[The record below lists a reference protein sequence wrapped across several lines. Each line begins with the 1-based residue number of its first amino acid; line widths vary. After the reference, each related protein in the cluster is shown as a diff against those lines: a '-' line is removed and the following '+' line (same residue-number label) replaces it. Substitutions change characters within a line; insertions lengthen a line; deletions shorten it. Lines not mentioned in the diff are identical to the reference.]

1 MLWVL
6 RDLAGKQLMGNLAP
20 TWHLHTP
27 SDSDH
32 HIQHHIDQHIDHKYC
47 SACSY
52 NHIFI
57 DHVLTTIYN
66 SHLIDN
72 CTEHHIYHHASYIIY
87 HVLLPINDHI
97 TWQWQILNRLK
108 SRNLHQVL
116 SYAVAPGSPSSLTQV
131 IRLHKIKENNLIS
144 KWNSIVVKA
153 PSYFLFVFRKLCDCF
168 LTFFEPLLGQ
178 KCYKC

>member
-47 SACSY
+47 IKY
-52 NHIFI
+52 
-57 DHVLTTIYN
+57 VLAKIIYSKIMYWLSIYN

-72 CTEHHIYHHASYIIY
+72 CTGHHIYHHASYIIY
-87 HVLLPINDHI
+87 HVLLPINAHI
-97 TWQWQILNRLK
+97 TCHMAVTDFNQIK
-108 SRNLHQVL
+108 VTQ
-116 SYAVAPGSPSSLTQV
+116 PTPSVELRCSTRKPQLTYTS
-131 IRLHKIKENNLIS
+131 HKTAWNLIS
-144 KWNSIVVKA
+144 KWNSIVAKA
-153 PSYFLFVFRKLCDCF
+153 PS
-168 LTFFEPLLGQ
+168 
-178 KCYKC
+178 